1 MPGKKA
7 ALCAAFF
14 LRLFLNYQKFAI
26 VRAVQSMSGTELYFR
41 LLRHVRPYW
50 RTFALGVLGIVI
62 VAATEPALP
71 ALLKPLLDGV
81 FVNKDESVIRWTPV
95 FIIGLFVVRGLAEY
109 VAQFALSWIGN
120 RLVMDLRGIMFRK
133 LLTLPARYFDDQA
146 SGNLISRLTFDV
158 MQVTTA
164 STTVLTVLFKETLV
178 IIGLLAWMLW
188 LNWKLTL
195 LALVMAPVIVLVVR
209 IISVRVRS
217 SSRRVQQQ
225 MGDMTQVIQETIE
238 GHRVVKLFGGQI
250 YEQQRFDE
258 QANSVRRQLMKQVAA
273 ASASVPVV
281 QLVAAIALA
290 TIVFLAAQQSSADQ
304 ITVGGFVSFITAMLM
319 LTAPLKRV
327 TSVNEPLQRGLAA
340 AESIFALI
348 DEAGETDTGNI
359 EPGCVRGEIR
369 FEGVQFAYGT
379 GGRNA
384 LNGIDL
390 QIAPGETVALVGV
403 SGSGKTTLAN
413 LVPRFYLPTAGR
425 ILLDGLDI
433 GTLKLASLRAN
444 IALVSQDVV
453 LFNDTVAANIAYGAM
468 NNVTREDVI
477 AAAEA
482 AYAMDFIREMP
493 LGLDTLIGENG
504 VKLSGGQRQRLAIA
518 RALLKNAPVLIL
530 DEATSALDME
540 SERHVQA
547 ALEVLMRG
555 RTTIVIAH
563 RLSTVEKADRI
574 VVMNAGRIVEMGAHH
589 ELLARNG
596 IYEKLY
602 RNQFSLAPEQVQ

>member
-1 MPGKKA
+1 MSSTT
-7 ALCAAFF
+7 LY
-14 LRLFLNYQKFAI
+14 LRL
-26 VRAVQSMSGTELYFR
+26 V
-41 LLRHVRPYW
+41 RHVRPYW
-50 RTFALGVLGIVI
+50 RTFALGVLGIII

-81 FVNKDESVIRWTPV
+81 FVDKNQTVIRWAPV
-95 FIIGLFVVRGLAEY
+95 FIIGLFVIRGLAEY

-120 RLVMDLRGIMFRK
+120 RLVMDLRGTMFRK
-133 LLTLPARYFDDQA
+133 LLTLPARYYDDQA
-146 SGNLISRLTFDV
+146 SGNLISKLTFDV

-164 STTVLTVLFKETLV
+164 ATTVLTVLFKETLV
-178 IIGLLAWMLW
+178 IIGLLGWMLW

-195 LALVMAPVIVLVVR
+195 LALVMAPLIVLVVR
-209 IISVRVRS
+209 LISVRVRS
-217 SSRRVQQQ
+217 SSRMVQTQ

-238 GHRVVKLFGGQI
+238 GHRVVKLFGGQA
-250 YEQQRFDE
+250 YEQQRFDA

-273 ASASVPVV
+273 ASASVPLV
-281 QLVAAIALA
+281 QFVAALALA
-290 TIVFLAAQQSSADQ
+290 TIVYLAAQQSSTDQ

-340 AESIFALI
+340 AESVFALI
-348 DEAGETDTGNI
+348 DEAGETDAGTAELARAAGD
-359 EPGCVRGEIR
+359 IR
-369 FEGVQFAYGT
+369 FEGVCFAYGED
-379 GGRNA
+379 GRSA

-390 QIAPGETVALVGV
+390 HIKPGETVALVGV
-403 SGSGKTTLAN
+403 SGSGKTTFAN

-425 ILLDGLDI
+425 ILLDGQDI
-433 GTLKLASLRAN
+433 SSLKLAALREN

-468 NNVTREDVI
+468 NKVLPAEI
-477 AAAEA
+477 LSAAEA
-482 AYAMDFIREMP
+482 AHAMEFISEMP
-493 LGLDTLIGENG
+493 QGLNTLVGENG

-530 DEATSALDME
+530 DEATSALDSE

-563 RLSTVEKADRI
+563 RLSTIEKADRI
-574 VVMNAGRIVEMGAHH
+574 VVLDAGRIAETGPHH

-596 IYEKLY
+596 IYAKLY
-602 RNQFSLAPEQVQ
+602 RIQFSRKPDEQQ

>member
-1 MPGKKA
+1 MTGKKA
-7 ALCAAFF
+7 AHPAVFF
-14 LRLFLNYQKFAI
+14 PVLFLCYQKFAI

-50 RTFALGVLGIVI
+50 RTFGIGVLAIVI

-95 FIIGLFVVRGLAEY
+95 FIVGLFVLRGLAEY
-109 VAQFALSWIGN
+109 VAQFALNWVGN

-133 LLTLPARYFDDQA
+133 LLTLPARYYDDQA

-164 STTVLTVLFKETLV
+164 ATSVLTAVFKDALV
-178 IIGLLAWMLW
+178 IVGLLGWMFW

-195 LALVMAPVIVLVVR
+195 LSLVMTPVIVLVVR
-209 IISVRVRS
+209 VISVRLRN
-217 SSRRVQQQ
+217 SSRQVQQQ

-238 GHRVVKLFGGQI
+238 GHRVVKLFGGQD
-250 YEQQRFDE
+250 YEQQRFDA
-258 QANSVRRQLMKQVAA
+258 QANNVRRQLMKQVAA
-273 ASASVPVV
+273 SAASVPIV
-281 QLVAAIALA
+281 QFVAALALA
-290 TIVFLAAQQSSADQ
+290 TIVYLATQQSNTDQ

-340 AESIFALI
+340 AESVFALV
-348 DEAGETDTGNI
+348 DQHSETDAGSI
-359 EPGCVRGEIR
+359 DPGRVRGEIR
-369 FEGVQFAYGT
+369 FEQLRFAYGAD
-379 GGRNA
+379 GRHA
-384 LNGIDL
+384 LDGIDL
-390 QIAPGETVALVGV
+390 TIAPGETLALVGA

-413 LVPRFYLPTAGR
+413 LVPRFYQPTGGR
-425 ILLDGLDI
+425 ILLDGQDI
-433 GTLKLASLRAN
+433 AGLKLAALRAN

-468 NNVTREDVI
+468 NRMSRDEIV
-477 AAAEA
+477 AAATA
-482 AYAMDFIREMP
+482 AHAMEFINEMP
-493 LGLDTLIGENG
+493 NGLDTMVGENG

-530 DEATSALDME
+530 DEATSALDTE

-563 RLSTVEKADRI
+563 RLSTIENAHRI
-574 VVMNAGRIVEMGAHH
+574 VVLDGGRIAESGAHA
-589 ELLARNG
+589 ELLARG
-596 IYEKLY
+596 GKYAQLY
-602 RNQFSLAPEQVQ
+602 RNQFLSSGEG

>member
-1 MPGKKA
+1 
-7 ALCAAFF
+7 
-14 LRLFLNYQKFAI
+14 
-26 VRAVQSMSGTELYFR
+26 MSGTALYLR
-41 LLRHVRPYW
+41 LVSHVRPYW

-81 FVNKDESVIRWTPV
+81 FVEKDEAVIRWTPV
-95 FIIGLFVVRGLAEY
+95 FIIGLFVLRGLAEY
-109 VAQFALSWIGN
+109 LAQFALNWVGN

-133 LLTLPARYFDDQA
+133 LLTLPARYYDDQA
-146 SGNLISRLTFDV
+146 SGNLISKLTFDV

-164 STTVLTVLFKETLV
+164 ATSVLTAIFKDSLV
-178 IIGLLAWMLW
+178 IVGLLAWMLW

-195 LALVMAPVIVLVVR
+195 LALVMTPVIVLVVR
-209 IISVRVRS
+209 VISVRLRN
-217 SSRRVQQQ
+217 SSRAVQGQ

-238 GHRVVKLFGGQI
+238 GHRVVKLFGGQD
-250 YEQQRFDE
+250 YEQQRFDA
-258 QANSVRRQLMKQVAA
+258 QANSVRRQLMKQIA
-273 ASASVPVV
+273 ASAASVPIV
-281 QLVAAIALA
+281 QFIAALA
-290 TIVFLAAQQSSADQ
+290 LAIIVYLATQQSNADQ

-340 AESIFALI
+340 AESVFALI
-348 DEAGETDTGNI
+348 DQPGESGGGSVD
-359 EPGCVRGEIR
+359 PGRVRGDIR
-369 FEGVQFAYGT
+369 FERVCFAYG
-379 GGRNA
+379 GDGRAA
-384 LNGIDL
+384 LDGIDL
-390 QIAPGETVALVGV
+390 AIAPGETVALVGA

-413 LVPRFYLPTAGR
+413 LLPRFYVPTAGR
-425 ILLDGLDI
+425 ILLDGRDTAEL
-433 GTLKLASLRAN
+433 TLSGLRAN

-468 NNVTREDVI
+468 KQASRAEIV

-482 AYAMDFIREMP
+482 AHAMEFIAQMP
-493 LGLDTLIGENG
+493 QGLDTMVGENG

-530 DEATSALDME
+530 DEATSALDTE

-555 RTTIVIAH
+555 RTTLVIAH
-563 RLSTVEKADRI
+563 RLSTIEKANRI
-574 VVMNAGRIVEMGAHH
+574 VVLDRGRIAESGTHA
-589 ELLARNG
+589 ELLARG
-596 IYEKLY
+596 GQYAKLY
-602 RNQFSLAPEQVQ
+602 RNQFGAEAA

>member
-1 MPGKKA
+1 MRG
-7 ALCAAFF
+7 FSR
-14 LRLFLNYQKFAI
+14 RLFLCYQKFAI
-26 VRAVQSMSGTELYFR
+26 VRAVQSMSGTELYLR

-50 RTFALGVLGIVI
+50 RTFALGVLGIIV

-81 FVNKDESVIRWTPV
+81 FVNKDETVIRWTPV
-95 FIIGLFVVRGLAEY
+95 FIVGLFVLRGLAEY
-109 VAQFALSWIGN
+109 VAQFALSWVGN

-133 LLTLPARYFDDQA
+133 LLTLPARYYDDQA
-146 SGNLISRLTFDV
+146 SGNLISKLTFDV

-164 STTVLTVLFKETLV
+164 ATSVLTAVFKDALV
-178 IIGLLAWMLW
+178 IIGLLGWMLW

-195 LALVMAPVIVLVVR
+195 LSLVMTPVIVLVVR
-209 IISVRVRS
+209 VISVRLRN
-217 SSRRVQQQ
+217 SSRQVQQQ

-238 GHRVVKLFGGQI
+238 GHRVVKLFGGQE
-250 YEQQRFDE
+250 YEQRRFDA
-258 QANSVRRQLMKQVAA
+258 QADSVRRQLMKQVAA
-273 ASASVPVV
+273 AAASVPIV
-281 QLVAAIALA
+281 QFVAAMALA
-290 TIVFLAAQQSSADQ
+290 TIVYLATQQSNTDQ

-340 AESIFALI
+340 AESVFALV
-348 DEAGETDTGNI
+348 DQHSEPDTGSAD
-359 EPGCVRGEIR
+359 PGRVRGEIR
-369 FEGVQFAYGT
+369 FDAVCFAYGND
-379 GGRNA
+379 GRSA
-384 LNGIDL
+384 LDGIDL
-390 QIAPGETVALVGV
+390 AIAPGETVALVGA

-413 LVPRFYLPTAGR
+413 LVPRFYQPTGGR
-425 ILLDGLDI
+425 ILLDGEDI
-433 GTLKLASLRAN
+433 AGLRLSALRAN

-468 NNVTREDVI
+468 NQASRTDII

-482 AYAMDFIREMP
+482 AHAMEFINAMP
-493 LGLDTLIGENG
+493 AGLDTMVGENG

-530 DEATSALDME
+530 DEATSALDTE

-563 RLSTVEKADRI
+563 RLSTIENAHRI
-574 VVMNAGRIVEMGAHH
+574 VVLDGGRIAEIGGHA
-589 ELLARNG
+589 ELLARDG
-596 IYEKLY
+596 KYAQLY
-602 RNQFSLAPEQVQ
+602 RNQFAKDGC